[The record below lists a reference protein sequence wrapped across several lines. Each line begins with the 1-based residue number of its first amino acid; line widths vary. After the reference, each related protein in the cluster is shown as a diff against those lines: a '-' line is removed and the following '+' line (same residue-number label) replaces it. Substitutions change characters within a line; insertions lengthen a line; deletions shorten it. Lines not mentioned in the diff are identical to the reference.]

1 MEQAQLIRERF
12 LDEKAPHID
21 SEYMIVIP
29 YRRKPK
35 TWVYQVNSRKQGSEL
50 GYIKWFPRWRQYAFF
65 PESETT
71 FSLGCLMD
79 VAKFI
84 QSLTDEHRSLDGK
97 NND

>member
-12 LDEKAPHID
+12 LDEEAPQID

-35 TWVYQVNSRKQGSEL
+35 TWVYQVNSKRQGSVI

-65 PESETT
+65 PEPETT
-71 FSLGCLMD
+71 FSQGCLKD
-79 VAKFI
+79 IWKFTQLLI
-84 QSLTDEHRSLDGK
+84 DEHRSSGETPT
-97 NND
+97 

>member
-12 LDEKAPHID
+12 LDDEAPRID
-21 SEYMIVIP
+21 SEYMIAIP

-65 PESETT
+65 PEPETT
-71 FSLGCLMD
+71 FSVGCLRD
-79 VAKFI
+79 VAKLI
-84 QSLTDEHRSLDGK
+84 HLLMDEHQTSGETPT
-97 NND
+97 